1 MRRIYV
7 ATSNKSDRKVSDVDF
22 SWIKARPIISKG
34 FHNVIEYAMGKNKFS
49 ERELQKFIQSLITE
63 SIFVEHLPSVN
74 ENSTTPHILK
84 GANAQKLS
92 NREIKVY
99 FYKH

>member
-1 MRRIYV
+1 MLTFRG
-7 ATSNKSDRKVSDVDF
+7 S
-22 SWIKARPIISKG
+22 KARPIISKG

-84 GANAQKLS
+84 GSQCSETFK
-92 NREIKVY
+92 
-99 FYKH
+99 